1 MKRFFLIITSL
12 IMMYNISF
20 SQQDAIWI
28 ENDTIL
34 INKVQVNQSYIISG
48 WYINNAEEKKIEIAK
63 LLKPIVTFLKMN
75 DSIYVSIEGFSNC
88 RDQDDVQ
95 LDYEAMDGLITSQI
109 NTIAKMLQK
118 QGVMNLI
125 VTNGKDCKERLPR
138 VYNAPEIAIL
148 TLKTMPNY
156 DLKTR
161 EDFPC
166 RYLRF
171 WNSESPCSFC
181 DTTDLTT
188 NSAAQLA
195 KCDYYLTRY
204 PNLKLCL
211 YINPL
216 LTKGSYS
223 QQERIKT
230 VKKRIS
236 KEVKYPK
243 RFEVKV
249 YEGAI
254 PEKHKKYEAWIE
266 ITDF

>member
-1 MKRFFLIITSL
+1 
-12 IMMYNISF
+12 MYNICF

-28 ENDTIL
+28 KNDTML
-34 INKVQVNQSYIISG
+34 INKVQINQSYIIAG
-48 WYINNAEEKKIEIAK
+48 WYVNNAEEKKIETAK
-63 LLKPIVTFLKMN
+63 LLKPIVEFLKTN
-75 DSIYVSIEGFSNC
+75 DSVYVSIEGFSNC
-88 RDQDDVQ
+88 RDKDDVP
-95 LDYEAMDGLITSQI
+95 LDYEAMDGILTPQI

-125 VTNGKDCKERLPR
+125 VTDGKECKERLPR
-138 VYNAPEIAIL
+138 IYNAPKIAIL
-148 TLKTMPNY
+148 TLKTMPDY
-156 DLKTR
+156 DLKTG

-188 NSAAQLA
+188 NSFAQLA

-216 LTKGSYS
+216 LTKGYS
-223 QQERIKT
+223 FQQKRIKT

-236 KEVKYPK
+236 KEIKYPK
-243 RFEVKV
+243 RLEVKI
-249 YEGAI
+249 YERAI
-254 PEKHKKYEAWIE
+254 PEKHKKHEAGIE
-266 ITDF
+266 ITNF